1 MSQNDFDHV
10 AGAAARAR
18 QDLNAAT
25 SIRPVPAFSARWR
38 DEAAPRGTR
47 SPRLLR
53 SPALAGVAIAV
64 FVLGMLVGINFMTDP
79 GSNSGNVLASVAA
92 GDKPAAVA
100 TDGHTV
106 WVADEGS
113 GRVLAFD
120 ITTLTMRWSV
130 TVGPRPVALA
140 YGFDAVWVVDAG
152 DRRLRKLSP
161 VDGQVLGQVSTS
173 IGPIAVVTAER
184 VWVLAAGNATV
195 DGYDPQTLVQDRS
208 GRPVT
213 QPTSMAAG
221 PGALWVADAGGL
233 QRVPLAGG
241 DTTAF
246 DVGAD
251 SELVAVGPQVI
262 WVTSADRE
270 LRALNPATGQVLDRI
285 ALPGRPTAVTAGPT
299 GTAVSTDDGSVTWI
313 AAPGAQPLVLARP
326 GAALTSLALTEHH
339 LIGTSPSTGV
349 LYRLEITS

>member
-1 MSQNDFDHV
+1 MSQQNDFDRV

-18 QDLNAAT
+18 QDVNAAT
-25 SIRPVPAFSARWR
+25 NIRPVPAFSVRRR

-47 SPRLLR
+47 WPRLLR
-53 SPALAGVAIAV
+53 SPALAGLAIAV
-64 FVLGMLVGINFMTDP
+64 FVLGMLVGINFVADR
-79 GSNSGNVLASVAA
+79 GSNSGNVLASVGA
-92 GDKPAAVA
+92 GDKPTAVA

-120 ITTLTMRWSV
+120 ITTLKLRWAV
-130 TVGPRPVALA
+130 AVGPRPVALA

-161 VDGQVLGQVSTS
+161 VDGHLLAQVNTS
-173 IGPIAVVTAER
+173 FGPIAVVASER

-195 DGYDPQTLVQDRS
+195 DGYDPQTMVQDRS

-213 QPTSMAAG
+213 RPTSMAVG

-241 DTTAF
+241 DATA
-246 DVGAD
+246 
-251 SELVAVGPQVI
+251 
-262 WVTSADRE
+262 WV
-270 LRALNPATGQVLDRI
+270 
-285 ALPGRPTAVTAGPT
+285 
-299 GTAVSTDDGSVTWI
+299 
-313 AAPGAQPLVLARP
+313 
-326 GAALTSLALTEHH
+326 
-339 LIGTSPSTGV
+339 
-349 LYRLEITS
+349 